1 MTFRARSGSNRPRT
15 WDDRDR
21 RTLLMNVGFGLTVVA
36 ALLLLLLAVGISWYG
51 DHLSAAATVNG
62 QTITRDAFNK
72 QLAVNAFRLDYQARR
87 IRTLLTA
94 GHMRTTD
101 AQGRLSLLDQR
112 RQQANAIALEQLIDG
127 KVMES
132 LAPDQGVTVTD
143 ADVDAHFT
151 EEATTPELRHVWMIA
166 VQPTLATG
174 ESTPTDAEKAAA
186 RAKAVQAVADL
197 KAGQDWATVS
207 KAVSTDASKD
217 QGGDLGFIDKNA
229 ALDQPFVDAV
239 VAAARDTPTDVVE
252 GADGTYRIGRVTEI
266 IAPVVDATLEQQVRD
281 EGISLDDFR
290 AALRREVVRVKLG
303 DAVLATFLAPGP
315 QRQVQEIYMQE
326 GSSESGPGAI
336 RVRHILYSPNGDPAN
351 ASKVPDTDPAWAA
364 AKARADATY
373 ATLKGDIG
381 LFDSIARAQS
391 NESLARVSG
400 GKLPYFSTADAID
413 PAFSKAVFQPGLQPG
428 QLLAPI
434 KSVFGWHVIQVMHFP
449 TDMEWANKLK
459 AAAESGQDFAILAR
473 DNSDKAEAAK
483 GGDIGWVGKGQ
494 LAQELEDAIFAT
506 KVGGISD
513 PVQVPGDGVY
523 LFKVNK
529 EETRAPDADQK
540 KALESSAFST
550 WYSKQKA
557 GFDITRDVPVTN
569 AAAS

>member
-101 AQGRLSLLDQR
+101 AQGRLSILDQR

-197 KAGQDWATVS
+197 KAGRDWATVA
-207 KAVSTDASKD
+207 KAVSTDASRD
-217 QGGDLGFIDKNA
+217 QGGDLGFIDRNA

-239 VAAARDTPTDVVE
+239 VATARDTPTDVIE

-266 IAPVVDATLEQQVRD
+266 IAPVVDATLEQQVKD

-290 AALRREVVRVKLG
+290 AALRREAVRTKLG
-303 DAVLATFLAPGP
+303 DAILAGYLAPGP